1 MPALDAHPS
10 LIATTTAWGRGKSLD
25 VGLSQIAARTNS
37 TCVELSIGS
46 RPVEDPESLLERYAS
61 RFTYLAHHSAPVL
74 AGEFLR
80 PETHSPAQAVSA
92 LQRLGISRYTI
103 HPPTK
108 RQVPTNDAFLDWAW
122 SWFDTLGAAGID
134 VRLETMYVPRDR
146 KETALV
152 GAYHLDSAASTL
164 EFARAANARG
174 IATPLLVDLS
184 HLYIG
189 LCSKGWTALDVQDLL
204 HSGLSDH
211 LHVSANDGRRDLHVP
226 VPDAHPIM
234 EWVNVC
240 WGNFSYVVDEG
251 RRDIP
256 VSLLQGA

>member
-1 MPALDAHPS
+1 MPALDAHPG
-10 LIATTTAWGRGKSLD
+10 LIATTTAWGRGRLLD
-25 VGLSQIAARTNS
+25 AGLEQIASRTKA

-46 RPVEDPESLLERYAS
+46 RPVDDPHALLASYAEH
-61 RFTYLAHHSAPVL
+61 FTYLAHHSAPVL
-74 AGEFLR
+74 PGEFLR
-80 PETHSPAQAVSA
+80 PETHSPAEAVAA
-92 LQRLGISRYTI
+92 LTSLGISRYTI

-108 RQVPTNDAFLDWAW
+108 RRVPTHAEFFNWAW

-146 KETALV
+146 KETAMV
-152 GAYHLDSAASTL
+152 GAYHLDGAASTL
-164 EFARAANARG
+164 DFCEAAQRRG
-174 IATPLLVDLS
+174 IDTPLLIDLS

-189 LCSKGWTALDVQDLL
+189 LCGKSWTITDVEDLL
-204 HSGLSDH
+204 RSGLSDH

-226 VPDAHPIM
+226 VPDAHPVM
-234 EWVNVC
+234 AWVDVC
-240 WGNFSYVVDEG
+240 WGNFAYVVDEG